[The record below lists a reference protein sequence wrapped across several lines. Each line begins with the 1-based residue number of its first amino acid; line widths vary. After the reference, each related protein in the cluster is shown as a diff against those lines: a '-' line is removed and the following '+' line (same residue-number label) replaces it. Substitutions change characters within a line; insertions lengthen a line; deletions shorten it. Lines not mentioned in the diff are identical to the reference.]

1 MNKKT
6 RDEFI
11 EDAKEKHGDKYSY
24 EKTEYVN
31 NHTKELLYVAI
42 TIYLMNNLQ
51 SYIDEAVYRWN
62 TRKMSESERFAHMFK
77 KVHLTRL

>member
-1 MNKKT
+1 MIDKTVMNKKT

-31 NHTKELLYVAI
+31 NHTKE
-42 TIYLMNNLQ
+42 
-51 SYIDEAVYRWN
+51 
-62 TRKMSESERFAHMFK
+62 
-77 KVHLTRL
+77 